1 MNNNRILFKVLSAA
15 TMKMVMVRRLISSQ
29 LNSTQLI
36 SSHPKYKTSR
46 SSCGVSRE
54 IRKRRSRR
62 HDNNKSFVKAFWVA
76 VGNFYRERLFDA
88 LFCCLVV
95 FYYCGVAPSTTTRR
109 LSVCVCLD
117 MFCNPNGGK
126 VNPSM
131 KSITPSSL
139 PTSTS
144 TARTSPAI
152 IIPLMYRVRCC
163 FYLWTTR
170 RVINCFASDSDALSV
185 WLVEIMMF
193 SPSSDA
199 IVDFQ
204 VKLISN
210 WMGKQS
216 NVCGCV
222 FVHLLL
228 ECIFISL

>member
-170 RVINCFASDSDALSV
+170 RVIQLLCLWLWCIVSVISGNNDVLPLVRCNCWFPGQ
-185 WLVEIMMF
+185 I
-193 SPSSDA
+193 
-199 IVDFQ
+199 DF
-204 VKLISN
+204 KLN
-210 WMGKQS
+210 GKT
-216 NVCGCV
+216 
-222 FVHLLL
+222 
-228 ECIFISL
+228 I